1 MRRLSAA
8 RLSPRR
14 LAQNWRLKLAA
25 LGLAVLLW
33 AIVSAEQEDAQWI
46 PVRVE
51 PQLRDPDFVLTGPP
65 DPREVEVRFAGPGR
79 ELWEVAIAR
88 PRIVLPVTDVGDRRT
103 FALDP
108 QNVRLPDGLRVRVQD
123 VRPALVRLELQRL
136 ASRTVP
142 VRVRIGERSLRRY
155 VVDDS
160 IRVGPD
166 SVTVSGPA
174 DAVARLDGVRTRPF
188 EVVPDD
194 DSTFTGAVR
203 LDTAGLGALHYS
215 TGVVRVRGT
224 MDRRGERVVP
234 GVAVSVPTGLAVTPA
249 RVDVHLAAG
258 ARALAAIFPQALGV
272 AADSLPAVVPP
283 GGVEVPVRVT
293 GLPPG
298 VSARTV
304 PLRVRVA
311 PAAVAP
317 PLDTARPAP
326 GAPPR

>member
-1 MRRLSAA
+1 VRRLSAA

-14 LAQNWRLKLAA
+14 LAANWRLKLAA
-25 LGLAVLLW
+25 LALAVLLW
-33 AIVSAEQEDAQWI
+33 AVVSAEQEDAQWI

-51 PQLRDPDFVLTGPP
+51 PQLRDPDYVLTGPP
-65 DPREVEVRFAGPGR
+65 DPAQVEVRVAGPGR

-88 PRIVLPVTDVGDRRT
+88 PRIVLPVADVGDRRT
-103 FALDP
+103 FVLDP

-142 VRVRIGERSLRRY
+142 VRLRIGERSLRRY
-155 VVDDS
+155 VIGDS

-166 SVTVSGPA
+166 SVTVTGPA
-174 DAVARLDGVRTRPF
+174 DAVARLDGVPTRPF

-194 DSTFTGAVR
+194 DSTFTGTVR
-203 LDTAGLGALHYS
+203 LDTAELGPLLYS
-215 TGVVRVRGT
+215 TRSVRVRGR
-224 MDRRGERVVP
+224 MDRRGERVVA
-234 GVAVSVPTGLAVTPA
+234 GVAVSVPPGLAVTPP

-258 ARALAAIFPQALGV
+258 VRALDGVAPQGVRV
-272 AADSLPAVVPP
+272 AADSLPVEVPP
-283 GGVEVPVRVT
+283 GGIDVPVRVT
-293 GLPPG
+293 GLPRG

-317 PLDTARPAP
+317 PAPPLDTT
-326 GAPPR
+326 PPR